1 MSSDTIANIA
11 TPRGFGGIGVIR
23 ISGEDALDILKKL
36 IQKDI
41 LIEPRIAKH
50 LFLKDKDGSSLGDA
64 IVIYYKGPNSYT
76 GEDVVEIQTLSSPV
90 LMNKILELII
100 EYGARLSKP
109 GEFTE
114 RAFLNGKIDL
124 VRAESINRIV
134 YSNDLIELKSSLNIF
149 SGKLTEE
156 IKKIIN
162 DLNELMLN
170 IEASISF
177 PDDVELMSEEEL
189 FNRIKRNVDLI
200 DKILEKHNKSK
211 PFVDGIKLTI
221 FGKANVGKSS
231 LFNIFMEEER
241 VIVSEVPGTTRD
253 TVRERIYLD
262 YLPVEIIDTAGVIRK
277 IDNELDKIAQERSEK
292 VLEYSDFII
301 LMFDGSVDLN
311 EDDFYAIEKVR
322 DKNFIPVINKN
333 DLPQKI
339 NKSKLEEVLG
349 KEIISV
355 SCLTKDGIDRLKNK
369 ILENFKEIPNQENVL
384 SISSRQ
390 KNLLFQA
397 KNILNEIILNHEE
410 IDKIS
415 INLKEAI
422 KTLKYIIGEEFDQDI
437 LKEIFERFCIGK

>member
-1 MSSDTIANIA
+1 MNSDTIANIA

-23 ISGEDALDILKKL
+23 ISGDDSLDILKKL

-41 LIEPRIAKH
+41 LIEPRVAKH

-64 IVIYYKGPNSYT
+64 IVIYYKSPNSYT

-100 EYGARLSKP
+100 EYGARLSKL
-109 GEFTE
+109 GEFTQ

-134 YSNDLIELKSSLNIF
+134 FSNDLVELKSSLNVF

-170 IEASISF
+170 IEASISY
-177 PDDVELMSEEEL
+177 PDDVELISEEEL
-189 FNRIKRNVDLI
+189 FNRIKRNIESI
-200 DKILEKHNKSK
+200 DKIIEKHKKSK
-211 PFVDGIKLTI
+211 PFIDGIKLAI

-241 VIVSEVPGTTRD
+241 VIVSVVPGTTRD
-253 TVRERIYLD
+253 TIKERIYID
-262 YLPVEIIDTAGVIRK
+262 YLPVDIIDTAGVIRK

-292 VLEYSDFII
+292 VLESSDFII
-301 LMFDGSVDLN
+301 LMFDGSLELN
-311 EDDFYAIEKVR
+311 EDDFYAIERVK

-339 NKSKLEEVLG
+339 DKNKLEEILNKKVVS
-349 KEIISV
+349 I
-355 SCLTKDGIDRLKNK
+355 SCLTKDGIDKLKSK
-369 ILENFKEIPNQENVL
+369 ILENFKEIPTQEDIL
-384 SISSRQ
+384 SISSRE
-390 KNLLFQA
+390 KNLLIQA
-397 KNILNEIILNHEE
+397 RKLLNDIISNKEE

-422 KTLKYIIGEEFDQDI
+422 NTLKYIIGEEFDQDT

>member
-1 MSSDTIANIA
+1 MNSDTIANIA

-23 ISGEDALDILKKL
+23 ISGDDALNILKKL
-36 IQKDI
+36 IQKEI
-41 LIEPRIAKH
+41 QIEPRIAKH
-50 LFLKDKDGSSLGDA
+50 TFLKDKDGSSLGDA
-64 IVIYYKGPNSYT
+64 IVIYYKSPNSYT

-100 EYGARLSKP
+100 EYGARLSRP
-109 GEFTE
+109 GEFTQ

-124 VRAESINRIV
+124 IRAESINRIV
-134 YSNDLIELKSSLNIF
+134 YSNDLIELKSSLNVF

-177 PDDVELMSEEEL
+177 PDDVELIFEEEL
-189 FNRIKRNVDLI
+189 FNRIKKNSELI
-200 DKILEKHNKSK
+200 DEILKKHERSK
-211 PFVDGIKLTI
+211 PFVDGIKLAI

-253 TVRERIYLD
+253 TIKERIYID
-262 YLPVEIIDTAGVIRK
+262 YLPVDIIDTAGVIRK

-292 VLEYSDFII
+292 VLESSDFII

-311 EDDFYAIEKVR
+311 EDDFYAIEKVK

-333 DLPQKI
+333 DLPQKFDK
-339 NKSKLEEVLG
+339 NKLEDILKKEV
-349 KEIISV
+349 ISI
-355 SCLTKDGIDRLKNK
+355 SCLTKDGIDKLKSK
-369 ILENFKEIPNQENVL
+369 ILENFKDIPSQDDFL
-384 SISSRQ
+384 SISSRG
-390 KNLLFQA
+390 KNLLIQT
-397 KNILNEIILNHEE
+397 KNILNEIIIKQEE

-437 LKEIFERFCIGK
+437 LKEIFDRFCIGK